1 MSVSPPPG
9 GRSGRR
15 PVSATR
21 WNSCPSFV
29 ERWMNEF
36 WLCVPHGPDS
46 QNVPSES
53 MRLSGSPSVRCA
65 STTVADE
72 NFAFHVP

>member
-1 MSVSPPPG
+1 M
-9 GRSGRR
+9 
-15 PVSATR
+15 
-21 WNSCPSFV
+21 WNSVPSLV

-36 WLCVPHGPDS
+36 WVVVPHGPDS
-46 QNVPSES
+46 QKVPFGSIAS
-53 MRLSGSPSVRCA
+53 IGSPSVRCG